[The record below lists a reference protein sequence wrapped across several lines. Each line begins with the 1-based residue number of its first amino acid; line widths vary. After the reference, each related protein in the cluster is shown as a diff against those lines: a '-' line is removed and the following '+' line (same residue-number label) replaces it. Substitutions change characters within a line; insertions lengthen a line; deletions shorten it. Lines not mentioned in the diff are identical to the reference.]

1 MVGVSTL
8 TKGLQVD
15 QGTIVGVFTLT
26 NPPCSMAVRL
36 GEHSLR
42 RAEGTEQ
49 CVSSAGAFVHPAYD
63 AATHDSDL
71 MLLRLQRPARLTRHV
86 QPVALPRRCPPPGT
100 ECVVSGWGST
110 SSPQGYFPDV
120 LQCGVVYT
128 MANEECGRLYPEGVT
143 RNMLCAGRRA
153 GGTDSCQGDSGG
165 PLVCGAE
172 LQGVVSWGVQECG
185 RRGKPGVYTRVCAFR
200 AWIQD
205 TMRRHGGP

>member
-1 MVGVSTL
+1 HPLVGHP
-8 TKGLQVD
+8 
-15 QGTIVGVFTLT
+15 TISPT
-26 NPPCSMAVRL
+26 
-36 GEHSLR
+36 
-42 RAEGTEQ
+42 
-49 CVSSAGAFVHPAYD
+49 
-63 AATHDSDL
+63 DL

-153 GGTDSCQGDSGG
+153 GGTDSCQVRGPRGDH
-165 PLVCGAE
+165 LGAVGTTWV
-172 LQGVVSWGVQECG
+172 L
-185 RRGKPGVYTRVCAFR
+185 
-200 AWIQD
+200 
-205 TMRRHGGP
+205 